1 MKKET
6 SKGKTKTTAKKGLK
20 KELTKAEIIKK
31 MRDPNLTT
39 EERNRL
45 DNLLWK
51 DIPVI
56 KSKNKVGD

>member
-1 MKKET
+1 MIMKKET

-56 KSKNKVGD
+56 KSKK